1 MVCCGAFLRQQQSK
15 WRVKPSTLASSFV
28 EGDDAEMASPLT
40 EVGAWHAGQNVCHM
54 AYMAEVYV

>member
-1 MVCCGAFLRQQQSK
+1 ML
-15 WRVKPSTLASSFV
+15 
-28 EGDDAEMASPLT
+28 AEMASPLT